1 MSIQAAGHAVFER
14 AFLPTGKFS
23 ASPHATCIKEE
34 RALKLPGRR
43 QKLRMGPSSET
54 AAPKSRLSWLVATFF
69 GIGFLPPGPGTWAS
83 AATVVLWWGAS
94 HLVRPAWLVPAA
106 VLVSLAI
113 TIIGIPPSTV
123 VARESGR
130 KDPGFVV
137 IDEVAGQM
145 IALIGVPLSWKYLLA
160 SFILFRS
167 FDIVKPYPLRRM
179 EGLPGGTGI
188 MMDDVGAGLYALALL
203 QIWLHFMAR

>member
-1 MSIQAAGHAVFER
+1 ME
-14 AFLPTGKFS
+14 
-23 ASPHATCIKEE
+23 
-34 RALKLPGRR
+34 
-43 QKLRMGPSSET
+43 PSSAD
-54 AAPKSRLSWLVATFF
+54 AAPKSRFSWLMATFF
-69 GIGFLPPGPGTWAS
+69 GVGFLPVGPGTWAS
-83 AATVVLWWGAS
+83 AVTVALWWAVS
-94 HLVRPAWLVPAA
+94 HWLQPGGLIPVA
-106 VLVSLAI
+106 VLVSVAI
-113 TIIGIPPSTV
+113 TLIGIPPSTV

-167 FDIVKPYPLRRM
+167 FDIVKPFPLRRL

-203 QIWLHFMAR
+203 HIWLYFIARQGF